1 MNEVKGVDIKKL
13 LNNRYIR
20 PYGDTFNDGIIQ
32 LSFTIP
38 AKDKYIAI
46 EAAKV
51 LLSKMGFK
59 DIKIATVEEPLEYFY
74 FFVVYA
80 ATTYDVDLDNI
91 KLVIPKYEKMSKD
104 EVEDFVNKYIKKKL
118 VILGATIGTVSH
130 TVGLDSILN
139 IKGFKGEKGLED
151 YKVFKVYNLGPQ
163 VTPAVLAE
171 KAKELN
177 ADVILVSQTITQKN
191 MHIRNLTELVDI
203 LEAKSIRDKVIV
215 ICGGSRIDHRL
226 AKELGY
232 DAEFGPGNTPSDVA
246 SFIVQFYYKKFIN
259 NQN

>member
-1 MNEVKGVDIKKL
+1 MNEVKGVDIKEL

-38 AKDKYIAI
+38 ARDKYIAI

-91 KLVIPKYEKMSKD
+91 KPVIPEYEKMSKD

-118 VILGATIGTVSH
+118 VIVGATIGTDSH
-130 TVGLDSILN
+130 TIGLDSILN
-139 IKGFKGEKGLED
+139 IKGFKGEKGLEA

-163 VTPAVLAE
+163 VMPAVLVE

-177 ADVILVSQTITQKN
+177 AEVILVSQTITQKN

-203 LEAKSIRDKVIV
+203 LEAEGIRDRVIV

-232 DAEFGPGNTPSDVA
+232 DAGFGPGTTPSDVA

-259 NQN
+259 KQN